1 MRFVIINYPSLLG
14 IKHPILL
21 FTSGN
26 SRFVMRKE
34 IERKFCVQKMPDL
47 TACTGVEISQG
58 YLSVGD
64 NGQEIRLRRKGERF
78 YQTVKQGKGVQRT
91 EVEVELSQA
100 QFDNLWPLTAGR
112 RVEKVRYEI
121 AEGIWTIELDVYR
134 GRLKGLIVA
143 EVEFETID
151 ESSRFVP
158 PLWFGRDVT
167 DDDRY
172 KNAILAHEGTP
183 DDHAQ

>member
-1 MRFVIINYPSLLG
+1 M
-14 IKHPILL
+14 
-21 FTSGN
+21 T
-26 SRFVMRKE
+26 KE

-58 YLSVGD
+58 YLSVGED
-64 NGQEIRLRRKGERF
+64 GTEIRLRVKGEQF

-91 EVEVELSQA
+91 EVEVELSRA
-100 QFDNLWPLTAGR
+100 QFDSLWLLTEGR

-121 AEGIWTIELDVYR
+121 VEGTWTIELDVYH
-134 GRLKGLIVA
+134 GRLKGLVVA
-143 EVEFETID
+143 EVEFETLG
-151 ESSRFVP
+151 ESARFVP
-158 PLWFGRDVT
+158 PLWFGREVT

-172 KNAILAHEGTP
+172 KNAVLANKGTP

>member
-1 MRFVIINYPSLLG
+1 MRYVIITIPRLPG
-14 IKHPILL
+14 IKRPVLL
-21 FTSGN
+21 FSSAN
-26 SRFVMRKE
+26 SRFVMTKE
-34 IERKFCVQKMPDL
+34 IERKFCVRKMPDL
-47 TACTGVEISQG
+47 TTCTGVEISQG
-58 YLSVGD
+58 YISVGE
-64 NGQEIRLRRKGERF
+64 NGPEVRLRHKGDRF

-91 EVEVELSQA
+91 EVEVELSRA
-100 QFDNLWPLTAGR
+100 QFDNLWPLTEGR

-121 AEGIWTIELDVYR
+121 AQGIWIIELDVYR
-134 GRLKGLIVA
+134 GRLKGLVVA

-158 PLWFGRDVT
+158 PLWFGREVT

-172 KNAILAHEGTP
+172 KNAILANKGTP

>member
-1 MRFVIINYPSLLG
+1 M
-14 IKHPILL
+14 
-21 FTSGN
+21 T
-26 SRFVMRKE
+26 KE
-34 IERKFCVQKMPDL
+34 IERKFCVRKMPDL
-47 TACTGVEISQG
+47 TACTAVEISQG
-58 YLSVGD
+58 YLSVGE
-64 NGQEIRLRRKGERF
+64 NGTEIRLRRKGERF

-91 EVEVELSQA
+91 EVEVELSRA
-100 QFDNLWPLTAGR
+100 QFDTLWPLTAGR

-134 GRLKGLIVA
+134 GRLKGLVVV
-143 EVEFETID
+143 EVEFETVD

-172 KNAILAHEGTP
+172 KNAILAHKGTP

>member
-1 MRFVIINYPSLLG
+1 MRFVIINYSRLPG
-14 IKHPILL
+14 IKRPVLL

-26 SRFVMRKE
+26 SRFVMTKE

-47 TACTGVEISQG
+47 TACTGVKISQG
-58 YLSVGD
+58 YIAVGE
-64 NGQEIRLRRKGERF
+64 NGTEVRLRRKGERF

-91 EVEVELSQA
+91 EVEVELSRS
-100 QFDNLWPLTAGR
+100 QFDNLWPLTEGR
-112 RVEKVRYEI
+112 RVEKVRYEMV
-121 AEGIWTIELDVYR
+121 EGTWTIELDVYR
-134 GRLKGLIVA
+134 GHLKGLVVA
-143 EVEFETID
+143 EVEFETLA

-158 PLWFGRDVT
+158 PPWFGRDVT

-172 KNAILAHEGTP
+172 KNAILADKGTP

>member
-1 MRFVIINYPSLLG
+1 MI
-14 IKHPILL
+14 
-21 FTSGN
+21 
-26 SRFVMRKE
+26 KE
-34 IERKFCVQKMPDL
+34 IERKFCVRKMPDL

-58 YLSVGD
+58 YLSVGEND
-64 NGQEIRLRRKGERF
+64 PEIRLRRNGERF
-78 YQTVKQGKGVQRT
+78 YQTVKIGKGVQRT

-100 QFDNLWPLTAGR
+100 QFDNLWPLTEGR

-134 GRLKGLIVA
+134 GHLKGLIVA

-158 PLWFGRDVT
+158 PLWFGREVT

-172 KNAILAHEGTP
+172 KNAILANKGTP